1 MSQKYIIGF
10 PRIGEKRELKF
21 ALEDFWANKSSFE
34 KVEAVAKDLKA
45 RHWRYQH
52 DLGIEF
58 IASNDFSYYDGMLDT
73 IVMLG
78 AIPKRFR
85 DIEDKTKR
93 YFTMARGDELRVAME
108 MTKWFNTNYHYIV
121 PELSADTPFKADA
134 SKIIQEYN
142 EAKALGITTKINL
155 IGPLTFLALS
165 NKVDG
170 GDTFGLFDKVIETY
184 KKIVQEIAKLDNE
197 VVIQFDE
204 PIFAKDVEPKLL
216 SLLKIAYDTL
226 GAQNENVKLTVITY
240 FDHSCE
246 ATEVLSHCPIWAIGL
261 DFVHGMEN
269 RESIHDLHGKKLIVG
284 IVDGRNVWKNN
295 IPQSL
300 ELLQS
305 LANDIGKENIIVST
319 SCSLL
324 HVPFTL
330 KYEEK
335 MDDDVKEKLC
345 FALEKLDEVVQICDL
360 FSQDRP
366 YVGKVSHSN
375 SWYQKATSNPYIRSP
390 YAIRYVKQQE
400 NLNLPLLPTTTIG
413 SFPQTKEARSLRN
426 DYKKGLI
433 SKKTYEVSIQKAI
446 KECVTFQE
454 EIGLD
459 VLVHGEF
466 ERNDMVEYFGELL
479 EGFAFSQNG
488 WVQSYGSR
496 CVKPPLLHGSVERK
510 APMTL
515 DWTLYAQS
523 LTCKPMKGMLT
534 GPVTIL
540 NWSFVRSDIPKREV
554 AFEVANA
561 IADEIDDLQK
571 NGIKIIQVDEAAFK
585 EGYPL
590 RADKIKA
597 YEQWAVESF
606 KASVSKAWD
615 KTQIHTHMCYSDF
628 NDIIGTIEQM
638 DADVITIETSRS
650 GNRLLKV
657 FQKVNYQ
664 AQIGPG
670 VYDIHSPRIPSVEE
684 MVEQIKAFLEV
695 FPKEKLWINPDCG
708 LKTRGWSET
717 KEALKNMI
725 SAVQTVR

>member
-34 KVEAVAKDLKA
+34 EVEAIAKDLRA

-52 DLGIEF
+52 DLGIDF

-78 AIPKRFR
+78 AIPHRFR

-93 YFTMARGDELRVAME
+93 YFTMARGDASKVAME

-121 PELSADTPFKADA
+121 PELSIDTPFKADA
-134 SKIIQEYN
+134 SKIIQEYR
-142 EAKALGITTKINL
+142 EAKALGIKTKINL

-170 GDTFGLFDKVIETY
+170 GDTFTLFDKVLETY
-184 KKIVQEIAKLDNE
+184 KKVVQEIAKLDDE

-226 GAQNENVKLTVITY
+226 GEQSKNVKLAVITY

-261 DFVHGMEN
+261 DFVHGSEN
-269 RESIHDLHGKKLIVG
+269 RESIHDLQGKKLIVG

-300 ELLQS
+300 EFLQL

-324 HVPFTL
+324 HVPFSL

-335 MDDDVKEKLC
+335 MDTNVKEKLC
-345 FALEKLDEVVQICDL
+345 FALEKLEEVVQICNL
-360 FSQDRP
+360 FAHEKAFL
-366 YVGKVSHSN
+366 GKAPLSN
-375 SWYQKATSNPYIRSP
+375 RWYQQTTSFPYLRSP
-390 YAIRYVKQQE
+390 YATRHIKQQE
-400 NLNLPLLPTTTIG
+400 SLNLPLLPATTIG
-413 SFPQTKEARSLRN
+413 SFPQTKEARGLRN

-433 SKKTYEVSIQKAI
+433 SKETYDISIQKAI
-446 KECVTFQE
+446 QECVTFQE

-510 APMTL
+510 SPMTL
-515 DWTLYAQS
+515 DWILYAQS
-523 LTCKPMKGMLT
+523 LTCKPIKGMLT

-554 AFEVANA
+554 AFEVAKA
-561 IADEIDDLQK
+561 IAQEIDDLQK

-615 KTQIHTHMCYSDF
+615 ETQIHTHMCYSDF
-628 NDIIGTIEQM
+628 NDIIDTIEQM

-670 VYDIHSPRIPSVEE
+670 VYDIHSPRVPSVAE

-708 LKTRGWSET
+708 LKTRGWGET

-725 SAVQTVR
+725 NAVKAVR